1 MEEFNRDLYMPVNA
15 PDADDII
22 QGIGAFE
29 IYVYVIGFVICAI
42 IGLVINSFLNNSIV
56 ALCISLGFFTLV
68 VLTFRRDIYNENLIK
83 KVKVFFDF
91 SKSQKVYE
99 YHYFNIY
106 EVREADDEPEE
117 E

>member
-1 MEEFNRDLYMPVNA
+1 MEEFTRDLYMPVNA

-29 IYVYVIGFVICAI
+29 IYVYVIGFTICAI
-42 IGLVINSFLNNSIV
+42 IGVVVNGFLHNAIV
-56 ALCISLGFFTLV
+56 ALCISLGMFTLV

-83 KVKVFFDF
+83 KIKVFLNF

-106 EVREADDEPEE
+106 EVRGADDEPEE